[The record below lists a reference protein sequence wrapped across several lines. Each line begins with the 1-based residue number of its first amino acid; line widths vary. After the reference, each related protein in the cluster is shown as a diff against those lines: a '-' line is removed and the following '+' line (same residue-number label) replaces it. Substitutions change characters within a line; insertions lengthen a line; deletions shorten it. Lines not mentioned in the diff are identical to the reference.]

1 MVIMSLS
8 TEPAKRGRPVKD
20 QVEGPRSAH
29 LHVACTPA
37 TYARLELLRA
47 KFECDS
53 FGDVIALLSKMA
65 DDS

>member
-1 MVIMSLS
+1 MKVAL
-8 TEPAKRGRPVKD
+8 GRPPKD
-20 QVEGPRSAH
+20 KTEGPRSAH

-47 KFECDS
+47 KFGCES

-65 DDS
+65 DDI

>member
-1 MVIMSLS
+1 MTAVV
-8 TEPAKRGRPVKD
+8 PRGRPPKD
-20 QVEGPRSAH
+20 KAEGPRSAH

-47 KFECDS
+47 KFQCES

-65 DDS
+65 DDN